1 VEWITSGPWQSLWAT
16 CLLIGITAV
25 LTAAGNRFVSLQPSH
40 FVEKLSHA
48 EVFLFSSAAGFGLL
62 TLLLLVI
69 GVVGLVR
76 LEWVIGTLVLLAV
89 IGRWPQ
95 DIRPGSAPSGLSAAT
110 AILWIW
116 MGVLL
121 AGSWI
126 QALAPPIGTD
136 ALSYHLHHPKLFIEA
151 QRLFFIPRARES
163 LWPYLTEMLFMIGLM
178 IQGTTLAQLFHWIFY
193 PLTAAAVY
201 AFALRFYGRREAL
214 MAAVFFLLCP
224 MGFAQSGHCY
234 VDLSLAFFTFLIF
247 YGFALRAVTGEGR
260 AAGLAGWAAG
270 GALATKYLGLSS
282 VMIATV
288 FWFIRSK
295 HRCRNALIFLS
306 VAGIVSVGWYLHS
319 WIRSGNPVYPFFP
332 HIFGAGLDF
341 DISEGAGF
349 SKRLPDFL
357 KFGWDIAMYPRVF
370 GGEVFGAQY
379 LIFVP
384 LLAFYWK
391 GSKQVS
397 REMALFTLIYTF
409 LLFKQSQY
417 ARFYLSVA
425 PFLAIGAAVAL
436 SEMLREKNRALKAVV
451 IGAFVFLIVLQ
462 SGIAWHRLGSVW
474 GVVSGRQSGEAYL
487 MDKERSFK
495 GFLYIR
501 EHAKPGDTVLNSG
514 DVRHF
519 YSAHP
524 GTVMDTLFLRK
535 ELKERGKSILDL
547 LEEKQFDFI
556 WHQDDPEIEAYA
568 KKAGYDAVY
577 AYDFTEGPQ
586 TWRLTVY
593 ESPAHRRRETPAPS
607 R

>member
-1 VEWITSGPWQSLWAT
+1 MEWVTAGPWHSLWAT
-16 CLLIGITAV
+16 CLLIGITAIV
-25 LTAAGNRFVSLQPSH
+25 AAAGHRFVSLRAVSSE
-40 FVEKLSHA
+40 EKLSLL
-48 EVFLFSSAAGFGLL
+48 EVFLFSSASGFGLL
-62 TLLLLVI
+62 SLLLLVL
-69 GVVGLVR
+69 GVAGLIR
-76 LEWVIGTLVLLAV
+76 LEWVIGTLVLVAV
-89 IGRWPQ
+89 IGRWPSK
-95 DIRPGSAPSGLSAAT
+95 IRPGFSGSGQTGFAK
-110 AILWIW
+110 ILWIW
-116 MGVLL
+116 MGLLL

-151 QRLFFIPRARES
+151 QQMYFIPRARES

-193 PLTAAAVY
+193 PLTTAAVY
-201 AFALRFYGRREAL
+201 AFALRFYGRREAVL
-214 MAAVFFLLCP
+214 AAVFFLLCP

-247 YGFALRAVTGEGR
+247 YGFALKSQIEEGR
-260 AAGLAGWAAG
+260 AAALSGWAAG

-282 VMIATV
+282 AMIATA
-288 FWFIRSK
+288 FWLFRS
-295 HRCRNALIFLS
+295 RRRWRNTVLFLL
-306 VAGIVSVGWYLHS
+306 VAGLVSAGWYVHS

-332 HIFGAGLDF
+332 HIFGTGLDF

-349 SKRLPDFL
+349 SKGLPDFL
-357 KFGWDIAMYPRVF
+357 KFGWDVAMYPRVF

-384 LLAFYWK
+384 LLVFYWK
-391 GSKQVS
+391 GAKRVS
-397 REMALFTLIYTF
+397 REMAVFTLIYTF
-409 LLFKQSQY
+409 FLFKQSQY

-425 PFLAIGAAVAL
+425 PFLAVGSAVAL
-436 SEMLREKNRALKAVV
+436 SEILKEKNRLSKAAAV
-451 IGAFVFLIVLQ
+451 GAFALLIVLQ

-487 MDKERSFK
+487 MEKERSFK

-501 EHAKPGDTVLNSG
+501 DHAKPGDTVLNSG

-535 ELKERGKSILDL
+535 ELKEQEKTILDL
-547 LEEKQFDFI
+547 LKEKQFDFI
-556 WHQDDPEIEAYA
+556 WHQDDPEVEAYA
-568 KKAGYDAVY
+568 KEAGYEAVY
-577 AYDFTEGPQ
+577 AYDFTEGPK

-593 ESPAHRRRETPAPS
+593 ESPAHRRRENPAPS